1 MAEDIQELE
10 RERQKKIY
18 LIGDIR
24 DMIMVIE
31 KIDNNSREEI
41 IEFLLKKEKELRS
54 EAESLLTFIQYKL
67 KGE

>member
-67 KGE
+67 KGK